1 MKENDK
7 EFKNLI
13 YKTLK
18 PLNKLLEYSDKIS
31 SGEKLNEKDSAYIN
45 DQIRILVQNLQ
56 SPVICKKANIKD
68 LGKFR
73 KIRNNISHNTEEFSQ
88 LELKDFWKDIFPA
101 LPKIKMEL
109 ENLLPKEK
117 SNSNCRRFR
126 KFGTNICGDE
136 TERQQ
141 LLDAIED
148 FCSSSSLS
156 ESEKIDFPENKF
168 SQVAKQSLEEIF
180 ATEENSAYIQKHKEI
195 AKNIQ
200 DDLLEWIK
208 NVDSRLTKENPF
220 EKEAAF
226 VSSLK
231 NKKSEEI
238 ADSVLQ
244 IQKDYERISEA
255 KTNFEFYNKKFLEI
269 KEKEEFVNKKIKT
282 SKKTEKYKEELKIKI
297 QAVSDNLIED
307 LESSLVQRKNAW
319 QLGLIEEMRKKFIE
333 EFFEKLEKFKKL
345 ENLLCRIF
353 DETGFLW
360 DLSKGLFNES
370 GFEILRQ
377 YADLLEKD
385 KSLNEFAAILGKHN
399 RTQRLYEKEL
409 REKVIVKN
417 EWKAKPAYKGQIS
430 GIRMSSDISSVLPSE
445 LALFSN
451 PATKKLF
458 ELKFAQNQLM
468 SFKYETFVP
477 EEKNEIQTE
486 EISKEKEEQ
495 KGPAIICVDTSGSMS
510 GTPENIAKT
519 ITFALSKIALQEKR
533 SCYLISF
540 SIDIEILDL
549 SFKDKTNNEVLS
561 TLVQFLR
568 KSFNGGTDP
577 CLALEHAV
585 ELLQTENWKNADVLM
600 ISDFVMD
607 SLNEDLENKIEI
619 EKKKNTDFFS
629 LVIGSGGNQET
640 MNWFNHNWFYN
651 MNDSMAER
659 HLVEQLNII
668 KNRQELI

>member
-1 MKENDK
+1 MKQSNK

-56 SPVICKKANIKD
+56 SPVIRKKTNIKE

-88 LELKDFWKDIFPA
+88 PKLEGFWKDIFPS
-101 LPKIKMEL
+101 LPKIKMEV
-109 ENLLPKEK
+109 ENLLPKEN
-117 SNSNCRRFR
+117 SNSNRRRFR
-126 KFGTNICGDE
+126 KFGTNVCGDE
-136 TERQQ
+136 TDRQQ

-148 FCSSSSLS
+148 FCSSSSLP
-156 ESEKIDFPENKF
+156 ESDKIDFPENKF
-168 SQVAKQSLEEIF
+168 SQAAKQILEEIF
-180 ATEENSAYIQKHKEI
+180 TNKENSAYIQKHKGLE
-195 AKNIQ
+195 KNIQ
-200 DDLLEWIK
+200 DDLLDWIK
-208 NVDSRLTKENPF
+208 NVDSRLSKENPF
-220 EKEAAF
+220 EKEAVF

-231 NKKSEEI
+231 NKSSEEI

-244 IQKDYERISEA
+244 IQKEYEKISEA
-255 KTNFEFYNKKFLEI
+255 KINFEFYNKKFLEI
-269 KEKEEFVNKKIKT
+269 KEKEEFVNKKIKP
-282 SKKTEKYKEELKIKI
+282 SKKSEKYKEKLKLET
-297 QAVSDNLIED
+297 QAISDNLIEG
-307 LESSLVQRKNAW
+307 LELNLIERKNAW
-319 QLGLIEEMRKKFIE
+319 QLRLIEEMRKKFIE
-333 EFFEKLEKFKKL
+333 KFFEKLEKFKKL

-360 DLSKGLFNES
+360 DLSKGLFDES
-370 GFEILRQ
+370 GFEILKQ

-385 KSLNEFAAILGKHN
+385 KSLNELAATLGKHN
-399 RTQRLYEKEL
+399 RIQRLYEKEL

-445 LALFSN
+445 LAFFSN

-477 EEKNEIQTE
+477 EEKNEIQIE

-495 KGPAIICVDTSGSMS
+495 KGPVIICVDTSGSMS

-540 SIDIEILDL
+540 STDIETLDL
-549 SFKDKTNNEVLS
+549 SFKNQTNNKVLS
-561 TLVQFLR
+561 TLVEFLK
-568 KSFNGGTDP
+568 KSFNGGTDAY
-577 CLALEHAV
+577 LALSHAV
-585 ELLQTENWKNADVLM
+585 ELLQTEKWKNADVLM
-600 ISDFVMD
+600 ISDFVMG
-607 SLNEDLENKIEI
+607 SLGEDLENKIES

-629 LVIGSGGNQET
+629 LVIGSSGNQET
-640 MNWFNHNWFYN
+640 INCFNHNWFYN

-659 HLVEQLNII
+659 HLVEQLNTV
-668 KNRQELI
+668 KNRQK

>member
-1 MKENDK
+1 MKQNYK
-7 EFKNLI
+7 EFKNQI

-31 SGEKLNEKDSAYIN
+31 NAEKLNEKDSAYIN

-56 SPVICKKANIKD
+56 SPLVRKKTNIKE

-88 LELKDFWKDIFPA
+88 PELDNLWKNIFPV
-101 LPKIKMEL
+101 LPKIKSEL
-109 ENLLPKEK
+109 VNLLPKEN
-117 SNSNCRRFR
+117 SNSNRRRFR
-126 KFGTNICGDE
+126 KFGTPVCGDE

-148 FCSSSSLS
+148 FCSSSNLS

-168 SQVAKQSLEEIF
+168 SQAAKQILEEIF
-180 ATEENSAYIQKHKEI
+180 TSKENSAYIQKHEGL

-200 DDLLEWIK
+200 DDLLDWIK
-208 NVDSRLTKENPF
+208 NVDSRLSKENPF
-220 EKEAAF
+220 EKEVAF

-238 ADSVLQ
+238 ADSILQ
-244 IQKDYERISEA
+244 IQKDYERISDE
-255 KTNFEFYNKKFLEI
+255 KFDFDFYNKKFLEI

-282 SKKTEKYKEELKIKI
+282 SKKSKKYKEELKIKI

-345 ENLLCRIF
+345 ENLLCKIF

-377 YADLLEKD
+377 YADFLEKD
-385 KSLNEFAAILGKHN
+385 ESLNEFAETLGKHN
-399 RTQRLYEKEL
+399 RIQRIYEKEV

-417 EWKAKPAYKGQIS
+417 EWKPKPAYKGQIS

-495 KGPAIICVDTSGSMS
+495 KGPVIICVDTSGSMN

-533 SCYLISF
+533 NCYLISF
-540 SIDIEILDL
+540 STDIETLDL

-561 TLVQFLR
+561 TLVEFLK
-568 KSFNGGTDP
+568 KSFNGGTDAS
-577 CLALEHAV
+577 LALSHAV

-600 ISDFVMD
+600 ISDFVMG
-607 SLNEDLENKIEI
+607 SLGEDLENKIES

-640 MNWFNHNWFYN
+640 MNWFNLR
-651 MNDSMAER
+651 EIR
-659 HLVEQLNII
+659 QL
-668 KNRQELI
+668 

>member
-56 SPVICKKANIKD
+56 SPVIRKKANIKD

-168 SQVAKQSLEEIF
+168 SQAAKQSLEEIF

-510 GTPENIAKT
+510 GIPENIAKT

-640 MNWFNHNWFYN
+640 INCFNHNWFYN
-651 MNDSMAER
+651 MNDSRAAR
-659 HLVEQLNII
+659 HLVEQLNIV
-668 KNRQELI
+668 KNRQE

>member
-1 MKENDK
+1 MKQNDK
-7 EFKNLI
+7 EFKNQI

-31 SGEKLNEKDSAYIN
+31 NAEKLNEKDSAYIN

-56 SPVICKKANIKD
+56 NPLVRKKTNIKE

-88 LELKDFWKDIFPA
+88 PELEDLWKDIFPV
-101 LPKIKMEL
+101 LPKIKSAL
-109 ENLLPKEK
+109 ENLLPKEN
-117 SNSNCRRFR
+117 SNSNRRRFR
-126 KFGTNICGDE
+126 KFGTPVCGDE

-148 FCSSSSLS
+148 FCSSSNLS

-168 SQVAKQSLEEIF
+168 SQAAKQILEEIF
-180 ATEENSAYIQKHKEI
+180 TSKENSAYIQKHEGL

-200 DDLLEWIK
+200 DDLLDWIK
-208 NVDSRLTKENPF
+208 NVDSRLSKENPF

-238 ADSVLQ
+238 ADSILQ
-244 IQKDYERISEA
+244 IQKDYERISDE
-255 KTNFEFYNKKFLEI
+255 KFDFDFYNKKFLEI

-282 SKKTEKYKEELKIKI
+282 SKKSKKYKEELKIKI

-345 ENLLCRIF
+345 ENLLCKIF

-377 YADLLEKD
+377 YADFLEKD
-385 KSLNEFAAILGKHN
+385 ESLNEFAETLGKHN
-399 RTQRLYEKEL
+399 RIQRIYEKEV

-417 EWKAKPAYKGQIS
+417 EWKPKPAYKGQIS

-495 KGPAIICVDTSGSMS
+495 KGPVIICVDTSGSMN

-540 SIDIEILDL
+540 STDIETLNL

-561 TLVQFLR
+561 TLVKFLR

-585 ELLQTENWKNADVLM
+585 KLLQTENWKNADVLM

-607 SLNEDLENKIEI
+607 NLDEDLENKIEI

-640 MNWFNHNWFYN
+640 INCFNHNWFYN
-651 MNDSMAER
+651 MNDSRAAR
-659 HLVEQLNII
+659 HLVEQLNIV
-668 KNRQELI
+668 KNRQE

>member
-1 MKENDK
+1 MKQNDK

-18 PLNKLLEYSDKIS
+18 PLNKLLRYSDKIS

-56 SPVICKKANIKD
+56 SPVIRKKTNIKE

-88 LELKDFWKDIFPA
+88 LELEDFWKDIFPA

-109 ENLLPKEK
+109 ENLLPKEN
-117 SNSNCRRFR
+117 SNSNRRRFR
-126 KFGTNICGDE
+126 KFGTNVCGDE

-148 FCSSSSLS
+148 FCSSSSLP

-168 SQVAKQSLEEIF
+168 SQAAKQILEEIF
-180 ATEENSAYIQKHKEI
+180 TSKENSAYIQKHEGL

-208 NVDSRLTKENPF
+208 NVDSRLSKENPF
-220 EKEAAF
+220 EKEIVF

-231 NKKSEEI
+231 NKSSEEI
-238 ADSVLQ
+238 ANSVLQ
-244 IQKDYERISEA
+244 IQKEYEKISEA
-255 KTNFEFYNKKFLEI
+255 KINFDFYSKKFLEI
-269 KEKEEFVNKKIKT
+269 KEKDNFVNKKIKP
-282 SKKTEKYKEELKIKI
+282 SKKTEKYKEKLKLET
-297 QAVSDNLIED
+297 QAVSDNLIEV
-307 LESSLVQRKNAW
+307 LELNLIERKNAW
-319 QLGLIEEMRKKFIE
+319 QLKLIEEMRKKFIE
-333 EFFEKLEKFKKL
+333 EFFEKLEKFKRL
-345 ENLLCRIF
+345 ENLLCKIF

-360 DLSKGLFNES
+360 DLSKGLFDES

-385 KSLNEFAAILGKHN
+385 KSLNEFAATLGKHN
-399 RTQRLYEKEL
+399 RIQRLYEKEL

-417 EWKAKPAYKGQIS
+417 EWKPKPAYKGQIS

-477 EEKNEIQTE
+477 EEKNEIQIE

-495 KGPAIICVDTSGSMS
+495 KGPVIICVDTSGSMS

-540 SIDIEILDL
+540 STDIETLDL

-568 KSFNGGTDP
+568 KSFNGGTDSF
-577 CLALEHAV
+577 LALEHAV
-585 ELLQTENWKNADVLM
+585 KVLQTENWKNADVLM
-600 ISDFVMD
+600 ISDFIMD
-607 SLNEDLENKIEI
+607 SFGEDLENRIEI

-640 MNWFNHNWFYN
+640 INCFNHNWFYN
-651 MNDSMAER
+651 MNDSSAER
-659 HLVEQLNII
+659 HLVEQLNIV
-668 KNRQELI
+668 KNRQE

>member
-56 SPVICKKANIKD
+56 SPLVRKKVNVKE

-73 KIRNNISHNTEEFSQ
+73 KVRNNISHNTEEFSQ
-88 LELKDFWKDIFPA
+88 PELENLWKGIFPV

-117 SNSNCRRFR
+117 SNSNRRRFR
-126 KFGTNICGDE
+126 KFGTNVCGDE
-136 TERQQ
+136 TDRQQ

-148 FCSSSSLS
+148 FCSSSSLP

-168 SQVAKQSLEEIF
+168 SQVAKQILEEIF
-180 ATEENSAYIQKHKEI
+180 ASKENSAYIQKHKGLE
-195 AKNIQ
+195 KNIQ

-208 NVDSRLTKENPF
+208 NVDSRLSKENPF
-220 EKEAAF
+220 EKETVF

-231 NKKSEEI
+231 NKSSEEI

-244 IQKDYERISEA
+244 IQKEYEKISDE
-255 KTNFEFYNKKFLEI
+255 KINFAFYSKRFLKI
-269 KEKEEFVNKKIKT
+269 KEKEEFVNKKIKP
-282 SKKTEKYKEELKIKI
+282 SKKTEKYKEKLKLET
-297 QAVSDNLIED
+297 QVASDNLIEE
-307 LESSLVQRKNAW
+307 LELNLIERKNAW
-319 QLGLIEEMRKKFIE
+319 QLKLIEEMRKKFIE

-360 DLSKGLFNES
+360 DLSKGVFNES

-385 KSLNEFAAILGKHN
+385 KSLNELAATLGKHN
-399 RTQRLYEKEL
+399 RTQRIYEKEL

-451 PATKKLF
+451 PATKKFF

-477 EEKNEIQTE
+477 EEKNEIRTE
-486 EISKEKEEQ
+486 EFSKEKEEQ
-495 KGPAIICVDTSGSMS
+495 KGPVIICVDTSGSMS

-533 SCYLISF
+533 CCYLISF
-540 SIDIEILDL
+540 STDIEILDL
-549 SFKDKTNNEVLS
+549 SFKDKNNNEVLS
-561 TLVQFLR
+561 TLVQFLK
-568 KSFNGGTDP
+568 KSFNGGTDAS
-577 CLALEHAV
+577 LALRQAV
-585 ELLQTENWKNADVLM
+585 KLLQTENWKNADVLM
-600 ISDFVMD
+600 ISDFVMGR
-607 SLNEDLENKIEI
+607 LGEDLENKIEI
-619 EKKKNTDFFS
+619 EKNKNTDFFS
-629 LVIGSGGNQET
+629 LVIGSSGNQET
-640 MNWFNHNWFYN
+640 INCFNHNWFYN

-659 HLVEQLNII
+659 HLVKQLNAV
-668 KNRQELI
+668 KNRQK

>member
-1 MKENDK
+1 MKQNYK
-7 EFKNLI
+7 EFKNQI
-13 YKTLK
+13 YKTLN

-31 SGEKLNEKDSAYIN
+31 SVEKLNEKDSAYIN

-56 SPVICKKANIKD
+56 NPLVRKKTNIKE
-68 LGKFR
+68 LGMFR

-88 LELKDFWKDIFPA
+88 PELENLWKDVFPV
-101 LPKIKMEL
+101 LPKIKSEL
-109 ENLLPKEK
+109 ENLLPKEN
-117 SNSNCRRFR
+117 SNSNRRRFR
-126 KFGTNICGDE
+126 KFGTPVCGDE

-168 SQVAKQSLEEIF
+168 SQAAKQSLEEIF
-180 ATEENSAYIQKHKEI
+180 TRKENSAYIQKHEGL

-208 NVDSRLTKENPF
+208 NVDSRLSKENPF

-238 ADSVLQ
+238 ADSILQ
-244 IQKDYERISEA
+244 IQKDYEKISDE
-255 KTNFEFYNKKFLEI
+255 KFNFDFYNKKFLEI
-269 KEKEEFVNKKIKT
+269 KEKKEFVNKKIKI
-282 SKKTEKYKEELKIKI
+282 SKKSEKYKEELKIKI
-297 QAVSDNLIED
+297 QAVSDKLIED
-307 LESSLVQRKNAW
+307 FESSLIQRKNAW
-319 QLGLIEEMRKKFIE
+319 QLELIEEMRKKFIK

-377 YADLLEKD
+377 YADFLEKD

-399 RTQRLYEKEL
+399 RIQRIYEKEVS
-409 REKVIVKN
+409 EKVIVKN
-417 EWKAKPAYKGQIS
+417 EWNPKPAYKGQIS

-445 LALFSN
+445 LAMFSS

-486 EISKEKEEQ
+486 EITKEKQEQ
-495 KGPAIICVDTSGSMS
+495 KGPVVICVDTSGSMN

-519 ITFALSKIALQEKR
+519 ITFALSKIALQEKC

-540 SIDIEILDL
+540 STDIETLDL
-549 SFKDKTNNEVLS
+549 SFKDKTNSEVLS
-561 TLVQFLR
+561 TLVKFLR

-585 ELLQTENWKNADVLM
+585 KLLQTENWKNADVLM

-607 SLNEDLENKIEI
+607 NLDEDLENKIEI

-640 MNWFNHNWFYN
+640 INCFNHNWFYN
-651 MNDSMAER
+651 MNDSRAEY
-659 HLVEQLNII
+659 HLVEQLNIV
-668 KNRQELI
+668 KNRQE